1 MQPEGVRTTRA
12 LNLDLN
18 GSLDEVISRLSAGG
32 LSADDQTEHWAKL
45 MRQRQNIV
53 EERIDN
59 LFKGMSK
66 MSTTMQV
73 AEAMY

>member
-45 MRQRQNIV
+45 IREHQNIV
-53 EERIDN
+53 EEKIDN

>member
-1 MQPEGVRTTRA
+1 M
-12 LNLDLN
+12 DLN

>member
-1 MQPEGVRTTRA
+1 LQPEGVRTTRA
-12 LNLDLN
+12 LDLDLN

-32 LSADDQTEHWAKL
+32 LSAHDQTEHWAKL

-66 MSTTMQV
+66 MSTTMQG